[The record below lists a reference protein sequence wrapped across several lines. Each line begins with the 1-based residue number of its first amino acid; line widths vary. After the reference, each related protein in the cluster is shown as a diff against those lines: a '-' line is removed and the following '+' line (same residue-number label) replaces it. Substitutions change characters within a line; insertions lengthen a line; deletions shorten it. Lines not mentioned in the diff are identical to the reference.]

1 MTYPDS
7 VNRPYSV
14 PMTSPDDNTLP
25 LDQARQAFA
34 LPARGLYLD
43 CAAQGPPLR
52 AARDVVAELMAREQD
67 GLVGW
72 AGDPDRW
79 RARIES
85 VRTLAAGFFDGDA
98 DAVALLPSAAYGL
111 SLAARN
117 LPLQAGEAVLVLDGQ
132 FPSNLLPWRQRC
144 RDCDARLV
152 FAERVDGRD
161 WTQAVLHA
169 LDTDPGIAALALP
182 HAHWIDGSLL
192 DLDRIA
198 ARGRQRGA
206 RLVLDLSQ
214 SLGALPVRLDA
225 WQPEFVVGVGYKW
238 LLGPY
243 GLAYLWAAPRW
254 RDAGQPLEQGWMGYD
269 NDALWRG
276 DAPAAPEPLP
286 GARRFDAG
294 GVCDARRLALA
305 EVGLRQVLAWSR
317 EGLDEALRARIRTL
331 CDALRSEGLGDWL
344 PNGEVGHFCGL
355 QPPAERAEAV
365 AAALRAEGVAFTLRR
380 GRLRIAPHL
389 HVAESDLHQL
399 AARIAMLAR

>member
-1 MTYPDS
+1 MMPLHTTP
-7 VNRPYSV
+7 
-14 PMTSPDDNTLP
+14 LP
-25 LDQARQAFA
+25 LDQAQQAFA

-43 CAAQGPPLR
+43 CAAQGLPLR
-52 AARDVVAELMAREQD
+52 AAREVAVTLMTREQD
-67 GLVGW
+67 GIVGW
-72 AGDPDRW
+72 AGDPGSW

-85 VRTLAAGFFDGDA
+85 VRALAAGFFDGEA
-98 DAVALLPSAAYGL
+98 DGVALLPSAAYGL

-117 LPLQAGEAVLVLDGQ
+117 LPLRAGEAVLVLDGQ

-144 RDCDARLV
+144 LESDARLV
-152 FAERVDGRD
+152 YATRVDGQD

-169 LDTDPGIAALALP
+169 LDADPCIAVLALP
-182 HAHWIDGSLL
+182 QVHWIDGSLL

-198 ARGRQRGA
+198 ARARERDA

-214 SLGALPVRLDA
+214 SLGALPVCLDA
-225 WQPEFVVGVGYKW
+225 WRPDFVVGVGYKW

-276 DAPAAPEPLP
+276 DADAAPVPLS

-305 EVGLRQVLAWSR
+305 EVGLRQVQAWSR
-317 EGLDEALRARIRTL
+317 EGLDA
-331 CDALRSEGLGDWL
+331 ALRSRVDALVDVMRAQGLGAWL
-344 PNGEVGHFCGL
+344 PPGGVGHFCGL
-355 QPPAERAEAV
+355 QPPADRADALAAV
-365 AAALRAEGVAFTLRR
+365 LREEGAAFTLRR

-389 HVAESDLHQL
+389 HVDHDKLRAL
-399 AARIAMLAR
+399 ASRSGDFARALP